1 MLQLCTTLQH
11 GVHAK
16 SGVTGPAHLGLCIHV
31 GATLQQQPSAL
42 QVAIA
47 HGRVQRRAATL
58 RACRS
63 QVARTGRRG
72 ISVSMSKA
80 MCKSSHAAQRPQ
92 IIVMGQ
98 LTSDFAS
105 TSAPRSSSS
114 RAHSSLPNCAEWCS
128 GVRSTC
134 ASSAMQHRQCKRA
147 TLKIATHVQEP
158 GEKGWEKEAEDRE
171 GAGWEAEGPAQPSA
185 HKAVTGQHTSSF
197 APKSAPCSS
206 SS

>member
-63 QVARTGRRG
+63 QVARTQRRG

-105 TSAPRSSSS
+105 TLAPRSSSS
-114 RAHSSLPNCAEWCS
+114 RAHSRLPLPTAHPKAVPRNCTR
-128 GVRSTC
+128 V
-134 ASSAMQHRQCKRA
+134 
-147 TLKIATHVQEP
+147 IATQH
-158 GEKGWEKEAEDRE
+158 KEA
-171 GAGWEAEGPAQPSA
+171 GHQC
-185 HKAVTGQHTSSF
+185 QHV
-197 APKSAPCSS
+197 
-206 SS
+206 